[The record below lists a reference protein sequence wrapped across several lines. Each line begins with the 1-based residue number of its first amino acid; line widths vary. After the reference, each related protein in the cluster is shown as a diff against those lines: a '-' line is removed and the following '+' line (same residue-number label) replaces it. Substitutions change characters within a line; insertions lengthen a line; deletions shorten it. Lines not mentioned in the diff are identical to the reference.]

1 MKKMQGYSQTLQKQF
16 SIIKSIFRWRIAK
29 PPPPPPTPDTHK
41 ASFGFFGWR
50 KQFFLKVFLTQIY
63 TKLEIFL
70 LSTWKCTF
78 VRVGLLN
85 CGGRARKCNFFA
97 WKNCQQIAKNFMKF
111 CLFTTRDNLPYLPWK
126 QNIFRTNYFKN
137 RLPKKKYQTALRNA
151 LLVHTHDLS
160 SKKNCQ
166 GKLLFGLPTKL
177 FSCLFYCMINN
188 FLILYKMFWK
198 LPKSL

>member
-1 MKKMQGYSQTLQKQF
+1 MKKLQGYSQTLQKQF
-16 SIIKSIFRWRIAK
+16 SIIKSIFRWEIAK
-29 PPPPPPTPDTHK
+29 PPPPPPPPPTPDTHK

-137 RLPKKKYQTALRNA
+137 RLPKKN
-151 LLVHTHDLS
+151 
-160 SKKNCQ
+160 
-166 GKLLFGLPTKL
+166 TKQHWGMH
-177 FSCLFYCMINN
+177 CLFIHMICLARKIVKENCCLVCRQSY
-188 FLILYKMFWK
+188 FRVYSIVW
-198 LPKSL
+198 